1 MKRIRRLFD
10 ALYRVYEHSGFAM
23 AGAVAFSFVVSLFP
37 FCIFLGAISGIFG
50 GRELAQDAITQLF
63 AILPGPVA
71 KGLAPEVE
79 AVMGSS
85 RIDLL
90 TVSGF
95 LALFFATSAIETL
108 RAALNGA
115 YRVRETRP
123 YPLCLLISMLF
134 VFVSA
139 ISSLVLTWAVVFG
152 PSVFGTAIASQ
163 FQTGWIK
170 TLFEFDGAGPG
181 VRYGLAAA
189 VIAIQLFAFHL
200 WLAAGRRRVADVWP
214 GISLSI
220 ILWLTLAGLWS
231 HYLEITNYS
240 LFYAGLSQL
249 MIALIFFQF
258 TAITILLGAEFNR
271 GIMEMKRMRRED
283 AERARLRLRLA
294 ELTERPQKRTSSCE
308 PVLIFE
314 ATGYRGC
321 VNDGADRPRSRPRAS
336 SDRSSEPRPAPPCS
350 PACARSDTC
359 ACAPSGSAPRQ
370 TLPTCTDRRDVR

>member
-1 MKRIRRLFD
+1 MKRMQRLFE

-37 FCIFLGAISGIFG
+37 FCIFLGALSGVFG
-50 GRELAQDAITQLF
+50 GRGLAEDAINQLF
-63 AILPGPVA
+63 AILPEPVA

-79 AVMGSS
+79 AVMGSR

-115 YRVRETRP
+115 YRVHEKRP

-139 ISSLVLTWAVVFG
+139 ISTLVLTWAVVVG
-152 PSVFGTAIASQ
+152 PSVVGPAIAAQ
-163 FQTGWIK
+163 FQTEWVK
-170 TLFEFDGAGPG
+170 TLFDSSWLGPW
-181 VRYGLAAA
+181 VRYGLAGT
-189 VIAIQLFAFHL
+189 VIAVQLFAFHL
-200 WLAAGRRRVADVWP
+200 WLAAGRRRIADVWP
-214 GISLSI
+214 GITLSMA
-220 ILWLTLAGLWS
+220 LWLALAGLWS
-231 HYLEITNYS
+231 HYLAITNYS

-271 GIMEMKRMRRED
+271 GIMEVKRMRREA
-283 AERARLRLRLA
+283 AERAA
-294 ELTERPQKRTSSCE
+294 
-308 PVLIFE
+308 F
-314 ATGYRGC
+314 A
-321 VNDGADRPRSRPRAS
+321 AS
-336 SDRSSEPRPAPPCS
+336 S
-350 PACARSDTC
+350 
-359 ACAPSGSAPRQ
+359 PS
-370 TLPTCTDRRDVR
+370 

>member
-1 MKRIRRLFD
+1 MRRLFE
-10 ALYRVYEHSGFAM
+10 ALYRVYEHSGLSM

-37 FCIFLGAISGIFG
+37 FCIFLGALSGIFG
-50 GRELAQDAITQLF
+50 GRELAQDAIAQLF
-63 AILPGPVA
+63 AILPEPVA
-71 KGLAPEVE
+71 KGLAPEIE

-115 YRVRETRP
+115 YRVHETRA
-123 YPLCLLISMLF
+123 YPFCLLISMMF

-139 ISSLVLTWAVVFG
+139 ISSLVLTWVVVFG
-152 PSVFGTAIASQ
+152 PRFLGSAITSQ
-163 FQTGWIK
+163 LPEGWIR
-170 TLFEFDGAGPG
+170 TLLSTGDFGPG

-189 VIAIQLFAFHL
+189 VIAAQLLAFHL
-200 WLAAGRRRVADVWP
+200 WLAAGRRRLSDVWP
-214 GISLSI
+214 GIALSI
-220 ILWLTLAGLWS
+220 TLWLALAGLWS

-271 GIMEMKRMRRED
+271 GIMEVKRMRRE
-283 AERARLRLRLA
+283 AAARA
-294 ELTERPQKRTSSCE
+294 
-308 PVLIFE
+308 VL
-314 ATGYRGC
+314 
-321 VNDGADRPRSRPRAS
+321 
-336 SDRSSEPRPAPPCS
+336 APP
-350 PACARSDTC
+350 
-359 ACAPSGSAPRQ
+359 PS
-370 TLPTCTDRRDVR
+370 